1 MVINFKDVVFNL
13 VSLSDLE
20 NIRSFNCENK
30 SMESYLKEEAYFEHI
45 SREASTTVV
54 YYADKL
60 IAYFTLHRLPIE
72 FEEAGTAPRDAL
84 DLARMAVSKEFQ
96 QMGIGSFVITHLRSV
111 AYSINERYLTTE
123 ALYEKWKWYVRR
135 GFRYIFEDDIDPNS
149 TEGFVSMVMD
159 LFDEELLKDYFEV

>member
-1 MVINFKDVVFNL
+1 MVINFKDVVFKL
-13 VSLSDLE
+13 ISLSDLD

-45 SREASTTVV
+45 SRETSTTLV
-54 YYADKL
+54 YCEDKL

-84 DLARMAVSKEFQ
+84 DLARLAVSKEFQ
-96 QMGIGSFVITHLRSV
+96 QRGIGSFIITHLRYV

-135 GFRYIFEDDIDPNS
+135 GFRYIFDRDIDPNS
-149 TEGFVSMVMD
+149 TEGYVSMVMD
-159 LFDEELLKDYFEV
+159 LFDEELLEDYFEV